1 MELDDF
7 LGRLEK
13 VSGNG
18 DGQYKACCP
27 AHDDQSP
34 SMSVKATDDGTILVN
49 CFAGC
54 STDEIVAALGLTTA
68 DLFAGRGRGGRR
80 VTGSASPA
88 SGPGL
93 TLEQYAE
100 DKMVPVEFLRELGL
114 RDHKIDGKPVVRIP
128 FRDEDGAELTVK
140 YRHGGDG
147 GGPRFTF
154 KSGTKARPYGL
165 ERLAEARAAD
175 YVILVEGES
184 DGQTLWSHGE
194 PALGLPGAN
203 SWKEEFAHYLDGIA
217 VIYVVVEPDQ
227 GGEAMVKR
235 IAKSSIAPRVRL
247 IRMTPECKD
256 PSALHLD
263 GPDGFEAAWG
273 ALKAAAVPWAE
284 VVEGERTQA
293 AKEAF
298 ADCEDLASE
307 PDILACF
314 LDSLS
319 ARGVVGEKITALIIF
334 LVLTSRLLAKP
345 VSLAIKGP
353 SSGGK
358 SFVLDEVL
366 AHFPT
371 SASYMLSAMS
381 ERALAYS
388 NEPLEHRVLIL
399 CEAAG
404 LNSDFQSYLVR
415 SLLSEGFIK
424 YETVEKTSEGLV
436 PRLIER
442 KGPTGL
448 VVTTTLVGLHPENET
463 RMLSVTVTDTRKQT
477 AAVMC
482 AIAGQKSGDAAELRK
497 WAALQ
502 QWLEG
507 NVAEVEIP
515 YAVRL
520 AQLIPP
526 LAVRLRRDFKA
537 LLGLI
542 SAHAL
547 LHPLTRARDGDGRV
561 IATLADYS
569 AVRELIA
576 ELFANAVEAGVSAQ
590 VRAAVAA
597 VDEVHLRTG
606 KAATY
611 KQVSEKLDLD
621 LSAARR
627 RCQQAIK
634 AGYLRNHETRRGQPA
649 KLAVADVLPA
659 DIEMLPA
666 PELLG
671 DGAMARGSGGMTT
684 ATVTG
689 ETVTET
695 PVAAESFPF
704 DGPAGWAEEL

>member
-1 MELDDF
+1 MELDAF
-7 LGRLEK
+7 LDRLEQ
-13 VSGNG
+13 VTDNG
-18 DGQYKACCP
+18 DGQYKSRCP
-27 AHDDQSP
+27 AHDDQNP
-34 SMSVKATDDGTILVN
+34 SLSVTATEGGTILVN
-49 CFAGC
+49 CWAGC
-54 STDEIVAALGLTTA
+54 TADEVVAALGLTKA
-68 DLFAGRGRGGRR
+68 DLFAGNGRGGRK
-80 VTGSASPA
+80 TSGFAAP
-88 SGPGL
+88 GPGL
-93 TLEQYAE
+93 TVEEYAAA
-100 DKMVPVEFLRELGL
+100 KMLPVEFLRDLGL

-128 FRDEDGAELTVK
+128 FRNEDGAELTVK
-140 YRHGGDG
+140 YRHGGVG
-147 GGPRFTF
+147 GEPRFTF

-165 ERLAEARAAD
+165 ERLAEARAAT
-175 YVILVEGES
+175 YIIFAEGES
-184 DGQTLWSHGE
+184 DGQTLWFHGE

-203 SWKEEFAHYLDGIA
+203 SWKEEFAHYLDGVA

-227 GGEAMVKR
+227 GGEAMIRR

-256 PSALHLD
+256 PSALHLA
-263 GPDGFEAAWG
+263 GPDGFDAAWG

-284 VVEGERTQA
+284 VIEGERTQVA
-293 AKEAF
+293 EDAF
-298 ADCEDLASE
+298 AVCQDLARE
-307 PDILACF
+307 PDILARF
-314 LDSLS
+314 LESLV
-319 ARGVVGEKITALIIF
+319 AHGVVGEKIVALIVF

-358 SFVLDEVL
+358 SFVLEQAL
-366 AHFPT
+366 EHF
-371 SASYMLSAMS
+371 SASAFYMLSAMS

-388 NEPLEHRVLIL
+388 NESLEHRILIL
-399 CEAAG
+399 AEAAG
-404 LNSDFQSYLVR
+404 LSGDFQTYLVR
-415 SLLSEGFIK
+415 SLLSEGFIR

-448 VVTTTLVGLHPENET
+448 IVTTTLVGMHPENET
-463 RMLSVTVTDTRKQT
+463 RMLSITVTDTREQT

-482 AIAGQKSGDAAELRK
+482 AIAGKKTSDDAELRK
-497 WAALQ
+497 WIALQ

-515 YAVRL
+515 YALRL

-542 SAHAL
+542 EAHAL
-547 LHPLTRARDGDGRV
+547 LHQLTRERDGDGHI
-561 IATLADYS
+561 IATLADYA

-576 ELFANAVEAGVSAQ
+576 ELFANAVEAGVSVQ

-611 KQVSEKLDLD
+611 KQVSEKLNLD

-627 RCQQAIK
+627 RCQRAIK
-634 AGYLRNHETRRGQPA
+634 ASYLRNDETRRGQPA
-649 KLAVADVLPA
+649 KLVVADVLPA
-659 DIEMLPA
+659 DVGVLPA
-666 PELLG
+666 PELLA
-671 DGAMARGSGGMTT
+671 DGAMAADPRGMAT
-684 ATVTG
+684 AT
-689 ETVTET
+689 
-695 PVAAESFPF
+695 
-704 DGPAGWAEEL
+704 AEEVPEAPAAADRRVHRVVESII

>member
-7 LGRLEK
+7 LANLDQ
-13 VSGNG
+13 VSSTGNG
-18 DGQYKACCP
+18 QHTACCP
-27 AHDDQSP
+27 AHDDTSP
-34 SMSVKATDDGTILVN
+34 SLSVGAGDDGAILVK

-54 STDEIVAALGLTTA
+54 TAEEIVAALGLTMA
-68 DLFAGRGRGGRR
+68 DLFATNGGGGKAGA
-80 VTGSASPA
+80 VA
-88 SGPGL
+88 GPGL
-93 TLEQYAE
+93 TLAEYATA
-100 DKMVPVEFLRELGL
+100 KALPVEFLQQIGVVDQKLHGT
-114 RDHKIDGKPVVRIP
+114 PVVRIP
-128 FRDEDGAELTVK
+128 FLDEAGAELTVK
-140 YRHGGDG
+140 YRHRLVGE
-147 GGPRFTF
+147 PRFTF

-165 ERLAEARAAD
+165 ERQAEARAAG
-175 YVILVEGES
+175 YVTLVEGES
-184 DGQTLWSHGE
+184 DAQTLWFHGE

-203 SWKEEFAHYLDGIA
+203 SWKEEFAHFLDGVA

-227 GGEAMVKR
+227 GGEAMTR
-235 IAKSSIAPRVRL
+235 CIARSSIAPRVRL
-247 IRMTPECKD
+247 IRMAPACKD
-256 PSALHLD
+256 PSALHLAR
-263 GPDGFEAAWG
+263 PDDFDAAWG
-273 ALKAAAVPWAE
+273 AFKEAAVPWAE

-293 AKEAF
+293 AEQAF
-298 ADCEDLASE
+298 ADCADLARE

-314 LDSLS
+314 LESLS
-319 ARGVVGEKITALIIF
+319 ARGVVGEKVAALIIF

-366 AHFPT
+366 VHFPQ

-388 NEPLEHRVLIL
+388 NESLEHRVLIL
-399 CEAAG
+399 AEAAALSG
-404 LNSDFQSYLVR
+404 DFQTYLVR
-415 SLLSEGFIK
+415 SLLSEGSIR

-448 VVTTTLVGLHPENET
+448 IVTTTLVGLHPENET
-463 RMLSVTVTDTRKQT
+463 RMLSVTVTDTREQT

-482 AIAGQKSGDAAELRK
+482 AIASQKTADAAALRR

-515 YAVRL
+515 YALRL

-547 LHPLTRARDGDGRV
+547 LHQLTRERDGDGRV
-561 IATLADYS
+561 IATLADYA

-576 ELFANAVEAGVSAQ
+576 ELFANAVDAGVSAQ

-611 KQVSEKLDLD
+611 KQVCEKLDLD

-627 RCQQAIK
+627 RCQRAIK
-634 AGYLRNHETRRGQPA
+634 AGYLRNDETRRGQPA
-649 KLAVADVLPA
+649 KLVVADVLPA
-659 DIEMLPA
+659 DVAMLPA
-666 PELLG
+666 PELLA
-671 DGAMARGSGGMTT
+671 DGAMAADLGGMATPT
-684 ATVTG
+684 AEEVP
-689 ETVTET
+689 EAPAATEL
-695 PVAAESFPF
+695 FPF
-704 DGPAGWAEEL
+704 DDDEPPAWTEEV